1 MQLSNSRI
9 FLIMT
14 SLVLSSVMAS
24 LDSSF
29 TPIAIPDMIDK
40 LRSDFDIKHPYQ
52 MIKFDDTP
60 MGIKEANNGGYWSVG
75 VVKWSSLMEITDPDD
90 IMEKGLMASDE
101 YREKFQKAEEKLVNT
116 GSDFVIQELPE
127 INHVFRE
134 IYTHILYEYF

>member
-40 LRSDFDIKHPYQ
+40 LDSSTSEIVWVALGYLIAASGPMLLAAKMADGIGHARFFQVGTLIYSIA
-52 MIKFDDTP
+52 MIACAWAPD
-60 MGIKEANNGGYWSVG
+60 ANTLIIIRFVQGFGMALFL
-75 VVKWSSLMEITDPDD
+75 SLI
-90 IMEKGLMASDE
+90 
-101 YREKFQKAEEKLVNT
+101 
-116 GSDFVIQELPE
+116 
-127 INHVFRE
+127 
-134 IYTHILYEYF
+134 HI